1 MFGKLL
7 AQRKL
12 RQQAA
17 RNSLDMYQQLVTQAR
32 SQYFYLSPFNV
43 EDTVEGR
50 FELILIHLF
59 IVDHWLSTD
68 EQHVLLRRTLQETL
82 ITDMDRS
89 LREMGIGDMSVGKQM
104 KQVGSALLG
113 RLQAYKLTFE
123 QARDDTETK
132 LKLIEILARN
142 INGYDDTG
150 TAMPLAD
157 YMVSQKT
164 ALSAIDTVAWK
175 PGDSLFSDP
184 AK

>member
-12 RQQAA
+12 RQQTG
-17 RNSLDMYQQLVTQAR
+17 RNSLDLYQQLVTHAR
-32 SQYFYLSPFNV
+32 SQYFYLAPLNI

-59 IVDHWLSTD
+59 LVDYWLSTD
-68 EQHVLLRRTLQETL
+68 DRHVVLRRTLQETL

-113 RLQAYKLTFE
+113 RLQSYKAAFD

-132 LKLIEILARN
+132 SKLTEILTRN
-142 INGYDDTG
+142 IIGYEKADAAT
-150 TAMPLAD
+150 PLAD
-157 YMVSQKT
+157 YMVAQWA
-164 ALSAIDTVAWK
+164 ALSAIDVVVWK
-175 PGDSLFSDP
+175 FGDVLFSDP
-184 AK
+184 AN